1 MKKIMFVL
9 GSALLLG
16 ACATPSTEVGIA
28 LFSDTVQPLMVTNN
42 SGATKVGRACG
53 KNYLGLFITGDM
65 SVDAAKKDGKITQVT
80 SIDKE
85 IKSYA
90 IYAEVCTVVRGR

>member
-1 MKKIMFVL
+1 MKKSVFVVCA
-9 GSALLLG
+9 ALLLG

-65 SVDAAKKDGKITQVT
+65 SVDAAKKDGKITQVA

-85 IKSYA
+85 IKSFR
-90 IYAEVCTVVRGR
+90 E

>member
-1 MKKIMFVL
+1 MKKSLFAVV
-9 GSALLLG
+9 SVLLLG

-28 LFSDTVQPLMVTNN
+28 LFSDTVQPMMVTNN

-53 KNYLGLFITGDM
+53 KNYLGLFIQGDM
-65 SVDAAKKDGKITQVT
+65 SVEAAKKDGKITQVA

-90 IYAEVCTVVRGR
+90 LYAEVCTVVRGR

>member
-1 MKKIMFVL
+1 MKKLLFVL
-9 GSALLLG
+9 ASALLVG

-42 SGATKVGRACG
+42 SGTKVGRACG

-65 SVDAAKKDGKITQVT
+65 SVEAAKKDGKITQVA
-80 SIDKE
+80 SVDKE

-90 IYAEVCTVVRGR
+90 LYAEVCTVVRGR

>member
-1 MKKIMFVL
+1 MFVL

-16 ACATPSTEVGIA
+16 ACAAPSTEVGIA

-42 SGATKVGRACG
+42 SGATKVGRTCG

-65 SVDAAKKDGKITQVT
+65 SVEAAKKDGKITQVA

-90 IYAEVCTVVRGR
+90 LYAEVCTVVRGR

>member
-1 MKKIMFVL
+1 MKKMMFALTSVL
-9 GSALLLG
+9 FLG

-42 SGATKVGRACG
+42 ASATRVGRACG

-65 SVDAAKKDGKITQVT
+65 SVEAAKKDGKITQVA

-85 IKSYA
+85 VKSYA
-90 IYAEVCTVVRGR
+90 LYAEVCTVVRGK

>member
-1 MKKIMFVL
+1 MKKLLFVV
-9 GSALLLG
+9 GATLLLA

-42 SGATKVGRACG
+42 SGTKVGRACG

-65 SVDAAKKDGKITQVT
+65 SVDAAKKDGKITQV
-80 SIDKE
+80 SSVDKE

-90 IYAEVCTVVRGR
+90 IYSEVCTVVRGR

>member
-1 MKKIMFVL
+1 MKKILFV
-9 GSALLLG
+9 SAATFCLG

-42 SGATKVGRACG
+42 SGTKVGRACG

-65 SVDAAKKDGKITQVT
+65 SVEAAKKDGKITQVA
-80 SIDKE
+80 SVDKE

-90 IYAEVCTVVRGR
+90 LYAEVCTVVRGR

>member
-1 MKKIMFVL
+1 MKKMMYVL
-9 GSALLLG
+9 SAVLLLG

-42 SGATKVGRACG
+42 SGTKVGRACG

-65 SVDAAKKDGKITQVT
+65 SVEAAKKDGKITQVA
-80 SIDKE
+80 SVDKE
-85 IKSYA
+85 IQSYA
-90 IYAEVCTVVRGR
+90 LYAEVCTVVRGK